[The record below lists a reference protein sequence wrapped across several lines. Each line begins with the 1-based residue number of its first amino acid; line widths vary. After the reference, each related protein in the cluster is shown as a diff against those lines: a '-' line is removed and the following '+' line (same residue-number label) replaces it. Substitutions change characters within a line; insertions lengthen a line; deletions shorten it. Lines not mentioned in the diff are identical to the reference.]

1 MTALRTYLL
10 RLLWGPKRRNVNLP
24 AVPVEVREQDS
35 TLFRYNRK
43 VMQFFNRFI
52 SVFLLALALTLTLG
66 VLSVQAQGIPQ
77 IDLSVGGEE
86 GDLSLALQALI
97 IVTILSFGPAFVTMM
112 TSFTRIIVVFFFLR
126 MGLGTQQ
133 SPPNQVLIGLALF
146 MTIFIMMPTFN
157 LINEQAIQ
165 PYINDEMTQM
175 EALTAAATPLKEFMV
190 RQTREKDLIFFMDM
204 AGINTIGTVEDLPLF
219 VVVPSYI
226 MSELRIAFQIGF
238 MIYLPFMVIDLVI
251 ASILLAMGIMFL
263 PPVLVSLPFKILVF
277 VLTDGWYLLVQ
288 SMVRSFN

>member
-1 MTALRTYLL
+1 MTSLRVYVL
-10 RLLWGPKRRNVNLP
+10 RLLWGSRSDDGISVDTLNEVSTSARLLPRVGYAVRRFL
-24 AVPVEVREQDS
+24 R
-35 TLFRYNRK
+35 
-43 VMQFFNRFI
+43 QFFA
-52 SVFLLALALTLTLG
+52 SLG
-66 VLSVQAQGIPQ
+66 VLLLAGLTIGAASVMAQGIPQ
-77 IDLSVGGEE
+77 IDLSIGGED
-86 GDLSLALQALI
+86 GDLSLAIQALVI
-97 IVTILSFGPAFVTMM
+97 ITVLSFGPAFVTMM

-157 LINEQAIQ
+157 QINEQAIQ
-165 PYINDEMTQM
+165 PYINEEMTQM
-175 EALTAAATPLKEFMV
+175 EALNAASTPLKEFMV

-204 AGINTIGTVEDLPLF
+204 AGIATVGQIDDLPLF

-288 SMVRSFN
+288 SMIRSFN

>member
-1 MTALRTYLL
+1 MSQCAPLNYGFSPTNNRCGHPDHPDRTGISSC
-10 RLLWGPKRRNVNLP
+10 RP
-24 AVPVEVREQDS
+24 
-35 TLFRYNRK
+35 TLFRL
-43 VMQFFNRFI
+43 VLASI
-52 SVFLLALALTLTLG
+52 TLLLMLLVTATPAFAQ
-66 VLSVQAQGIPQ
+66 VLPQ
-77 IDLSVGGEE
+77 IDLSIGGEAE
-86 GDLSLALQALI
+86 DFSLAIQALI
-97 IVTILSFGPAFVTMM
+97 LITVLSFGPAFVTMM

-157 LINEQAIQ
+157 QINEQAIQ
-165 PYINDEMTQM
+165 PYINEEMTQV
-175 EALTAAATPLKEFMV
+175 EALQAAALPLKEFMV
-190 RQTREKDLIFFMDM
+190 RQTREKDMLFFMDM
-204 AGINTIGTVEDLPLF
+204 VNISSVGNLDDLPLF
-219 VVVPSYI
+219 VIVPSFI